1 MVGLDMNETELQH
14 EIHQV
19 KDLAFDLNAFHKWYS
34 GVFRARAVPQL
45 KVIGRNPLFWISS
58 HCAGVME

>member
-1 MVGLDMNETELQH
+1 MVGLDMSETELQR
-14 EIHQV
+14 EIDQV

-45 KVIGRNPLFWISS
+45 KVIGRNPLF
-58 HCAGVME
+58 